1 ASAAGAV
8 RAGDDETLLNPVL
21 NSLDNLV
28 SGL

>member
-8 RAGDDETLLNPVL
+8 REDDDETLLNPVL

>member
-1 ASAAGAV
+1 
-8 RAGDDETLLNPVL
+8 AGDDETLLKPVL